1 MGSVSE
7 FLAGR
12 GPGSHMKVSGFP
24 LAPTLQ
30 DPPGEKSV
38 RMGMAG
44 LVFLALRAM
53 WALPWWN
60 REGTGLET
68 EERGLSGAEWI
79 RQDWPHLLYTRK
91 PLSGPEEKEPGK
103 LGSTDGQH
111 ARDCFQVSPGS

>member
-12 GPGSHMKVSGFP
+12 GPSHMKMSGSP

-44 LVFLALRAM
+44 LVFLALRAV